1 MVKNSIFLLKDKEEL
16 SVMKRLMNTPFGR
29 QYFMLSS
36 FIIIIVI
43 LALIISVT
51 FIYLQY
57 INYDEINYV
66 LILISIL
73 NLMIILCASLF
84 SKMKWLDL
92 VKEYYEEN
100 K

>member
-1 MVKNSIFLLKDKEEL
+1 MKNSIFLVKDKEEL
-16 SVMKRLMNTPFGR
+16 SVMKKLMGTPFGR

-36 FIIIIVI
+36 FIIFIVI
-43 LALIISVT
+43 VALIISVT

-57 INYDEINYV
+57 VYYGNLNYI
-66 LILISIL
+66 LILLSIL

-84 SKMKWLDL
+84 AKMKWLDL
-92 VKEYYEEN
+92 VKEYYEES